1 MSGKAKKKGK
11 ARAVR
16 HRSPVPPP
24 SRVID
29 KTSYRRSAEK
39 SRVRRRVD
47 EEMQT

>member
-1 MSGKAKKKGK
+1 MSGKARKKGK
-11 ARAVR
+11 AVR

-39 SRVRRRVD
+39 SGVRRRV
-47 EEMQT
+47 EEEL